1 MFPRF
6 NYSAKEVGKRKSFKK
21 NLHKFERW
29 GSNTERKIAIAVL
42 KEIVE
47 ICNTVGINHISMKP
61 VTEPEGF
68 ELHIKDHFDEKDSK
82 CVEAIIQKHN
92 LSAKKYEGFIIIYT
106 PRPI

>member
-1 MFPRF
+1 MFPSF
-6 NYSAKEVGKRKSFKK
+6 NYRTKEVGKRKFFKK

-29 GSNTERKIAIAVL
+29 GSNTNRKTAMAVL

-47 ICNTVGINHISMKP
+47 SCDTVGINHISLKP

-68 ELHIKDHFDEKDSK
+68 ELHIKDHFDEKGSK

-92 LSAKKYEGFIIIYT
+92 LSTKKMRGS
-106 PRPI
+106 